1 MISGPSTIK
10 PIPSVLL
17 HSAREPWPTA
27 PDVWFDHAAGVILLR
42 KTYRLAV
49 PQLTRNASDPSFEVK
64 TPRNRPLIQFL
75 SDPVGFCWPD
85 WPSPA
90 IFAPTHLQL
99 VVSGVLRR
107 SPAVRDEGERVAP

>member
-42 KTYRLAV
+42 KMYRLAV
-49 PQLTRNASDPSFEVK
+49 P
-64 TPRNRPLIQFL
+64 
-75 SDPVGFCWPD
+75 
-85 WPSPA
+85 
-90 IFAPTHLQL
+90 
-99 VVSGVLRR
+99 
-107 SPAVRDEGERVAP
+107 